1 MADTKHLIKLDGY
14 WHFQRRIP
22 HSKKFHRKSLKTKSL
37 KQAQASRDNILSR
50 WDEIA
55 AETQKHKNIWELRKS
70 YLLADPQ
77 SSDREAIDEI
87 LSDDEDRMAVELGV
101 HEALNMKAFYNDL
114 TDKEKIPVDHV
125 RFVQGG
131 LTPFEKVLPL
141 WLESIDNKKT
151 RSDYR
156 KGLERLMTQHAVA
169 EEITWKKAN
178 HYLKTAP
185 KKFGLSKAT
194 IQKDKTAILNLWGFL
209 ELEPQIWQ
217 NHKIPATPHKTV
229 KRLAWKNS
237 EVIQLLEAARGDN
250 KIPWLY
256 HAINIAAYT
265 GAREGAIEV
274 CEYIAEH
281 NLIRFPAKKK
291 ESRGRRIHI
300 HPNVKESVV
309 WWTNNETPKQQTI
322 ANGFGDF
329 KTKLGFKKDVQC
341 FHSFRHALIQH
352 LRANN
357 VEGKIIQAIVGHK
370 EAGVTAGRYGGSQQ
384 LVDTVAEAIELIDYT
399 RDDFVSTY
407 D

>member
-1 MADTKHLIKLDGY
+1 MADTKYLECVNGWWTFK
-14 WHFQRRIP
+14 RRIP
-22 HSKKFHRKSLKTKSL
+22 QSTNTKRIALKTKIL
-37 KQAQASRDNILSR
+37 KVAQASRDDILSR
-50 WDEIA
+50 WNEIA

-70 YLLADPQ
+70 YLLADPK
-77 SSDREAIDEI
+77 SSDREAIEEI
-87 LSDDEDRMAVELGV
+87 LSDDADRMAMELGV
-101 HEALNMKAFYNDL
+101 HEALNIKASYEDL

-125 RFVQGG
+125 RFGLG
-131 LTPFEKVLPL
+131 ALTPFEKVVPL
-141 WLESIDNKKT
+141 WLESLDNKKT

-156 KGLERLMTQHAVA
+156 KGLERLMTQYAVA
-169 EEITWKKAN
+169 EEITWKKAD
-178 HYLKTAP
+178 HYLKAAP

-209 ELEPQIWQ
+209 ELEPQVWQ

-250 KIPWLY
+250 KRPWLY

-265 GAREGAIEV
+265 GAREGAIAE

-281 NLIRFPAKKK
+281 NLIRFPAKKREAK
-291 ESRGRRIHI
+291 SRQIHI
-300 HPNVKESVV
+300 HPNVAESVV
-309 WWTNNETPKQQTI
+309 WWTNNKTPAQQTI
-322 ANGFGDF
+322 ANTFGKLKAD
-329 KTKLGFKKDVQC
+329 LGFEKDVQC

-357 VEGKIIQAIVGHK
+357 VEQKTIQAIVGHK
-370 EAGVTAGRYGGSQQ
+370 EAGVTAGRYGASQQ
-384 LVDTVAEAIELIDYT
+384 LLDTVAEAIELIDYT
-399 RDDFVSTY
+399 RDDFVGTY